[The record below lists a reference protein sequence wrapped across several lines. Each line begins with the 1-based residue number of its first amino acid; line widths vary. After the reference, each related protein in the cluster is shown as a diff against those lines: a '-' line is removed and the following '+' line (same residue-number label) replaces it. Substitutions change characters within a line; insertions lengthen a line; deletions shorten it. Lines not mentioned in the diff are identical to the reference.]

1 MDKAR
6 EMMEVINQ
14 VIIGKETV
22 VKKVWMTILSQG
34 HVLLEDVPG
43 VGKTTMALAF
53 SKALGL
59 DYKRIQFTPDV
70 MPSDVMGFYYYDKES
85 GTFQFRNGAV
95 MTNLLLADEI
105 NRTSSRTQSALLE
118 VMEEGQVTVDGITHR
133 VPNPFF
139 VIATQ
144 NPVGSSGTQM
154 LPEAQLDRFMVM
166 LSMGYPTVKEEI
178 NLMMDRGSQN
188 PLDQVRQVI
197 SKEDLLQMQKE
208 VNQIYT
214 SPLIY
219 EYIALLADA
228 TRNHPMIQLGV
239 SPRASLALCRM
250 AKAGAY
256 LAGRDYVVPED
267 VQEVMIDVFRHRM
280 IMKSRARMSS
290 NSSKDLLA
298 DIIANVRVPDKRVEK
313 RTERRT
319 ERRKKDSSL

>member
-1 MDKAR
+1 MEKAQQMIA
-6 EMMEVINQ
+6 EINK
-14 VIIGKETV
+14 VIIGKEKV
-22 VKKVWMTILSQG
+22 VKKVWMTILSGG

-59 DYKRIQFTPDV
+59 DFKRIQFTPDV
-70 MPSDVMGFYYYDKES
+70 MPSDVVGFYYYDKES
-85 GTFQFRNGAV
+85 STFRYRSGAA

-118 VMEEGQVTVDGITHR
+118 VMEEGQITVDGNTQK

-144 NPVGSSGTQM
+144 NPVGSAGTQM

-166 LSMGYPTVKEEI
+166 LQMGYPTVAEEVS
-178 NLMMDRGSQN
+178 LMQDRGRRN
-188 PLDQVRQVI
+188 PLDSVRQII
-197 SKEDLLQMQKE
+197 SVEELLRMQKE
-208 VNQIYT
+208 VTEIYT

-219 EYIALLADA
+219 EYIARLAEA
-228 TRNHPMIQLGV
+228 TRKHEMIQLGV
-239 SPRASLALCRM
+239 SPRGSLALCKM

-267 VQEVMIDVFRHRM
+267 VQEVLVEVFRHR
-280 IMKSRARMSS
+280 IRLKSRARLSA
-290 NSSKDLLA
+290 NNEQTLLKDICA
-298 DIIANVRVPDKRVEK
+298 SVKIPDGKPV
-313 RTERRT
+313 
-319 ERRKKDSSL
+319 KKKKENRDK

>member
-1 MDKAR
+1 MMD
-6 EMMEVINQ
+6 MVNH
-14 VIIGKETV
+14 VIIGKEEV

-53 SKALGL
+53 SKALGM

-70 MPSDVMGFYYYDKES
+70 MPSDVVGFYFYDKEV
-85 GTFQFRNGAV
+85 GKFVYRPGAV

-118 VMEEGQVTVDGITHR
+118 VMEEGQVTVDGVTHE
-133 VPNPFF
+133 VPDPFF

-166 LSMGYPTVKEEI
+166 LSMGYPSIKEEI
-178 NLMMDRGSQN
+178 SLMKDRGRRN
-188 PLDQVRQVI
+188 PLEDVGQVI
-197 SKEDLLQMQKE
+197 DSAELIQMQKE
-208 VNQIYT
+208 VNEIYT

-219 EYIALLADA
+219 EYVAMLSDA
-228 TRNHPMIQLGV
+228 TRNHEMIQLGV
-239 SPRASLALCRM
+239 SPRGSLALCRM

-256 LAGRDYVVPED
+256 LAGRDYVIPED
-267 VQEVMIDVFRHRM
+267 VQSVVVDVFRHR
-280 IMKSRARMSS
+280 IILKSRARLSS
-290 NSSKDLLA
+290 NNTADLLH
-298 DIIANVRVPDKRVEK
+298 DICANVRVPDKRAK
-313 RTERRT
+313 
-319 ERRKKDSSL
+319 KKD

>member
-1 MDKAR
+1 MEKAQQMIA
-6 EMMEVINQ
+6 EINK
-14 VIIGKETV
+14 VIIGKEKV
-22 VKKVWMTILSQG
+22 VKKVWMTILSGG

-59 DYKRIQFTPDV
+59 DFKRIQFTPDV
-70 MPSDVMGFYYYDKES
+70 MPSDVVGFYYYDKES
-85 GTFQFRNGAV
+85 STFRYRSGAA

-118 VMEEGQVTVDGITHR
+118 VMEEGQITVDGNTQK

-144 NPVGSSGTQM
+144 NPVGSAGTQM

-166 LSMGYPTVKEEI
+166 LQMGYPTVAEEVS
-178 NLMMDRGSQN
+178 LMQDRGRRN
-188 PLDQVRQVI
+188 PLDSVRQII
-197 SKEDLLQMQKE
+197 SVEELLRMQKE
-208 VNQIYT
+208 VTAIYT

-219 EYIALLADA
+219 EYIARLAEA
-228 TRNHPMIQLGV
+228 TRKHEMIQLGV
-239 SPRASLALCRM
+239 SPRGSLALCKM

-267 VQEVMIDVFRHRM
+267 VQEVLVEVFRHR
-280 IMKSRARMSS
+280 IRLKSRARLSA
-290 NSSKDLLA
+290 NNEQTLLKDICA
-298 DIIANVRVPDKRVEK
+298 SVKIPDGKPV
-313 RTERRT
+313 
-319 ERRKKDSSL
+319 KKKKENRDK

>member
-1 MDKAR
+1 MEKAQQMIA
-6 EMMEVINQ
+6 EINK
-14 VIIGKETV
+14 VIIGKEKV
-22 VKKVWMTILSQG
+22 VKKVWMTILSGG

-59 DYKRIQFTPDV
+59 DFKRIQFTPDV
-70 MPSDVMGFYYYDKES
+70 MPSDVVGFYYYDKES
-85 GTFQFRNGAV
+85 STFRYRSGAA

-118 VMEEGQVTVDGITHR
+118 VMEEGQITVDGNTQK

-144 NPVGSSGTQM
+144 NPVGSAGTQM

-166 LSMGYPTVKEEI
+166 LQMGYPTVAEEVS
-178 NLMMDRGSQN
+178 LMQDRGRRN
-188 PLDQVRQVI
+188 PLDSVRQII
-197 SKEDLLQMQKE
+197 SVEELLRMQKE
-208 VNQIYT
+208 VTAIYT

-219 EYIALLADA
+219 EYIACLAEA
-228 TRNHPMIQLGV
+228 TRKHEMIQLGV
-239 SPRASLALCRM
+239 SPRGSLALCKM

-267 VQEVMIDVFRHRM
+267 VQEVLVEVFRHR
-280 IMKSRARMSS
+280 IRLKSRARLSA
-290 NSSKDLLA
+290 NNEQTLLKDICA
-298 DIIANVRVPDKRVEK
+298 SVKIPDGKPV
-313 RTERRT
+313 
-319 ERRKKDSSL
+319 KKKKENRDK

>member
-1 MDKAR
+1 MDKAQA
-6 EMMEVINQ
+6 MMDVINQ
-14 VIIGKETV
+14 VIIGKEKV

-59 DYKRIQFTPDV
+59 DYKRMQFTPDV
-70 MPSDVMGFYYYDKES
+70 MPSDVIGFYYYDKES
-85 GTFQFRNGAV
+85 AGFKFRNGAV

-118 VMEEGQVTVDGITHR
+118 VMEEGQVTVDGNTHK
-133 VPNPFF
+133 VPDPFF

-166 LSMGYPTVKEEI
+166 LSMGYPSIKEEI
-178 NLMMDRGSQN
+178 NLMRDRGKKN
-188 PLDQVRQVI
+188 PLEDVCQVI
-197 SKEDLLQMQKE
+197 SKADLLQMQAE
-208 VNQIYT
+208 VNEIYT

-228 TRNHPMIQLGV
+228 TRNHPMVQLGV
-239 SPRASLALCRM
+239 SPRGSLALCRM

-267 VQEVMIDVFRHRM
+267 VQEVVVDVFRHRM
-280 IMKSRARMSS
+280 IMKSRAKMSS
-290 NSSKDLLA
+290 SSTKDLLQ
-298 DIIANVRVPDKRVEK
+298 DIVVNVRVPDKRAERKTKEK
-313 RTERRT
+313 
-319 ERRKKDSSL
+319 KKDI